1 MDWFTFESTFSDN
14 PDDYPFRKELIKTFT
29 EPTHLKPI
37 ADMNLRLILFLFI
50 ISLTAPCFGQ
60 KSCKCPKSES
70 RDRSPVA
77 SFDLGGNL
85 PVILCGASRL
95 EGREDRWQSGQLL
108 DCKRNLLLDL
118 SGQEYALRQDRD
130 RLYISWFIELPSGTL
145 AESNEWTTFIQ
156 ILQLNEAAKLN
167 LSPRNFVLFPESIP
181 AHEAAFFLQ
190 QLEASKIP
198 LSDHSIRYL
207 LTLAL
212 QNREEFGA
220 RFLKMDSFYGAVK
233 DEASLRECR
242 SLYEQAPEKN
252 TYRPDRSLS
261 SVQLFNNQSLKE
273 LLGDQPRRFLEED
286 DGLPMIQLR
295 SEDKTRLISMSRRLG
310 YRDERII
317 IFRLEQISANL
328 RFGKYVLTWTDEQ
341 EAENPMQSGLGIRLG
356 MSPEEVM
363 ALAGLPKR
371 WDNPRA
377 ERELLVYHNDD
388 PADVTAAQLGLR
400 RYFALYRFR
409 HGRLVSMEYGFE

>member
-1 MDWFTFESTFSDN
+1 MPATSAGL
-14 PDDYPFRKELIKTFT
+14 PPFT
-29 EPTHLKPI
+29 EPTRLKLI
-37 ADMNLRLILFLFI
+37 ADMSLRLILLLFV
-50 ISLTAPCFGQ
+50 SALALPCFGQ

-77 SFDLGGNL
+77 SFDLGGKL
-85 PVILCGASRL
+85 PIILCGANPL
-95 EGREDRWQSGQLL
+95 EGYEDRWQSGKLL

-130 RLYISWFIELPSGTL
+130 RIYISWFTDLPSGPL
-145 AESNEWTTFIQ
+145 AESHEWTTFIQ
-156 ILQLNEAAKLN
+156 ILQFDEAELD
-167 LSPRNFVLFPESIP
+167 LSPRNFVLFPETIP

-190 QLEASKIP
+190 QLEASELP

-207 LTLAL
+207 LALAL
-212 QNREEFGA
+212 QNREEFGD
-220 RFLKMDSFYGAVK
+220 RFLKMDSFYGAVE

-242 SLYEQAPEKN
+242 ALFEQALERN

-261 SVQLFNNQSLKE
+261 SVQLFNNQSIKE

-328 RFGKYVLTWTDEQ
+328 RFGKHVLTWTDEQ
-341 EAENPMQSGLGIRLG
+341 EAQNPMQSGLGIRLG

-363 ALAGLPKR
+363 ALAGLPMR
-371 WDNPRA
+371 WDDPRA
-377 ERELLVYHNDD
+377 ERELLVYYNDE

-400 RYFALYRFR
+400 RYFALYRFQD
-409 HGRLVSMEYGFE
+409 GKLVSMEYGFE